1 MAFRKRSVTRLALR
15 SAKRRL
21 KQLWRRR
28 RALDAKINE
37 VIRHRLRQLRRGS
50 ISSEEFEKAT
60 REERAF
66 ERLAKLIVRVE
77 EKTRPRSSY
86 TK

>member
-1 MAFRKRSVTRLALR
+1 MAFRKRSVTRLALG
-15 SAKRRL
+15 STKRRL

-28 RALDAKINE
+28 RAMDARINE

-50 ISSEEFEKAT
+50 ISSEDFEKAT
-60 REERAF
+60 REERTL
-66 ERLAKLIVRVE
+66 ERLGKLIVRVE
-77 EKTRPRSSY
+77 EKTRPRSRY